1 MNKCSIAAVL
11 ALTWLM
17 IMPPPKM
24 PPVKSADGSYEVDLT
39 KPITRWILFATYRNE
54 AACRG
59 DLKEK
64 PSYFLCIDR
73 NNPAFRAAAAAV
85 APAAQAPKPAPKN

>member
-1 MNKCSIAAVL
+1 
-11 ALTWLM
+11 M

-24 PPVKSADGSYEVDLT
+24 PPVKSPDGTYEVDLT

-59 DLKEK
+59 DLKDK
-64 PSYFLCIDR
+64 PSYFVCIDR
-73 NNPAFRAAAAAV
+73 NNPAFRAAAIAAAQQPAAP
-85 APAAQAPKPAPKN
+85 APAAQPPKAAPKP